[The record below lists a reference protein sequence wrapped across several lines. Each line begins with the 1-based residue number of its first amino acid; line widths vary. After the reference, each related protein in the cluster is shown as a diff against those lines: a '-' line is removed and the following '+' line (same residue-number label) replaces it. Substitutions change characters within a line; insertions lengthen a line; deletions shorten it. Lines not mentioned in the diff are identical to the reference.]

1 MPKLKARQAVARP
14 LYGQEASTLDAGRAL
29 VAVFPRSSYYMVNI
43 ESAEVGLPPLQLLS
57 IDSQGSQA

>member
-1 MPKLKARQAVARP
+1 MARP

-29 VAVFPRSSYYMVNI
+29 VATFPRGNYYMVNI